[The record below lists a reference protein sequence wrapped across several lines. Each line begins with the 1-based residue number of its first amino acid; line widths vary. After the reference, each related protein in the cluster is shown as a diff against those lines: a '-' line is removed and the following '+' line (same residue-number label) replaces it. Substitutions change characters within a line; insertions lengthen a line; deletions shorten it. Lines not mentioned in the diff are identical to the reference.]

1 MHSLF
6 ASCNFG
12 AGFMKLDR
20 CKFILL
26 DSEAAATKEYAT
38 KIFTFVGNFAPKE
51 KAGVV

>member
-6 ASCNFG
+6 ASCNFE
-12 AGFMKLDR
+12 AGFMELDR

-26 DSEAAATKEYAT
+26 DSEAAATREYAT